1 MDEKITEG
9 ESKQAAK
16 HLASSD
22 LTPSVE
28 TAANASEASEATPS
42 APKDETSTKDNTGDD
57 VTGSDDSE
65 ATTEPSATTSH
76 NETTADT
83 EAKDDAASSNE
94 EEASASPTNG
104 PKPTSALDAY
114 ILNKLR
120 AESGPT
126 VTPPNPRRA
135 KIAIMAANL
144 PSPDDKKQAL
154 DKIDSPVS
162 PVVTDPV
169 AAPSEVTFGASD
181 PNSMLESSIDVLRSE
196 APSMPYMNT
205 VEQVAESSRTGR
217 GKVAIALVAVLVVV
231 LVGVYAI
238 VANHFT
244 THFFPNT
251 TVNGDDVS
259 GMSVDELSAYVTNIG
274 KSYKTHVE
282 GQGINLTIEGAQIDY
297 NYDGATYGREA
308 ASQINAWSWPLE
320 LGRPHAYTVEKGIS
334 YDEGKLAEIVSSTVD
349 TFNATAKQPTNAAM
363 TYDESAEKFVIT
375 PDTVGTFLKKDEIV
389 SIVLD
394 AVATMQDE
402 VSLHDDLLVQP
413 TLTKDNEQLVATT
426 KRANKL
432 LGFSIVLRAA
442 GHDVFTVDKNLIL
455 GWIGIA
461 DDLSLTINHDAIVQW
476 AQGPLSVQVDTKGMK
491 RAYTRPD
498 GKQVTVEGSSY
509 DYDYGWCLN
518 GAALGDTLTDNLY
531 NGVKDP
537 IDMPMKQTAATW
549 NPGGQEWGNRYIDVD
564 LTEQHVRMYDDAS
577 KVIWESDCV
586 SGNPIYGGGTQTGV
600 YFIYDKESPM
610 ELVGLDYDHDGQA
623 DYRTWVTYWM
633 PFDGGEGLHDMATR
647 SAFGGNIYQSNG
659 SHGCVNLPYSAAEQL
674 YGITNVG
681 DVVIV
686 HW

>member
-22 LTPSVE
+22 LPPSVE

-42 APKDETSTKDNTGDD
+42 APKDETSTKDNTGDA

-76 NETTADT
+76 NETMADT

-231 LVGVYAI
+231 
-238 VANHFT
+238 
-244 THFFPNT
+244 
-251 TVNGDDVS
+251 
-259 GMSVDELSAYVTNIG
+259 
-274 KSYKTHVE
+274 
-282 GQGINLTIEGAQIDY
+282 
-297 NYDGATYGREA
+297 
-308 ASQINAWSWPLE
+308 
-320 LGRPHAYTVEKGIS
+320 
-334 YDEGKLAEIVSSTVD
+334 
-349 TFNATAKQPTNAAM
+349 
-363 TYDESAEKFVIT
+363 
-375 PDTVGTFLKKDEIV
+375 
-389 SIVLD
+389 
-394 AVATMQDE
+394 
-402 VSLHDDLLVQP
+402 
-413 TLTKDNEQLVATT
+413 
-426 KRANKL
+426 
-432 LGFSIVLRAA
+432 
-442 GHDVFTVDKNLIL
+442 
-455 GWIGIA
+455 
-461 DDLSLTINHDAIVQW
+461 
-476 AQGPLSVQVDTKGMK
+476 
-491 RAYTRPD
+491 
-498 GKQVTVEGSSY
+498 
-509 DYDYGWCLN
+509 
-518 GAALGDTLTDNLY
+518 
-531 NGVKDP
+531 
-537 IDMPMKQTAATW
+537 
-549 NPGGQEWGNRYIDVD
+549 
-564 LTEQHVRMYDDAS
+564 
-577 KVIWESDCV
+577 
-586 SGNPIYGGGTQTGV
+586 
-600 YFIYDKESPM
+600 
-610 ELVGLDYDHDGQA
+610 
-623 DYRTWVTYWM
+623 
-633 PFDGGEGLHDMATR
+633 
-647 SAFGGNIYQSNG
+647 
-659 SHGCVNLPYSAAEQL
+659 
-674 YGITNVG
+674 
-681 DVVIV
+681 
-686 HW
+686 